1 MAYLG
6 NTPQNQAF
14 TPAIDYFSGNGSTTA
29 FTLSRPV
36 ASVAQMIVAV
46 ANVIQNPSSAYTVSG
61 NTITFS
67 SAPPSGTNNIWVE
80 YTSLITNLMVP
91 GQGTVNAQ
99 SLAPNTLTPAG
110 VSGQANTA
118 SSYLDLPKEDHWK
131 IIEERVKIMINNG
144 LINEVDHLLKK
155 MKEVIK
161 PFIDFKDPRLCPFFG
176 TAVSDA
182 SDTSRSPFCGVVSLQ
197 FGSFTLRDHLDGN
210 WLSPEEL
217 MPAIKAIAG
226 GMAVLHSNGTVH
238 GKLVPEHVS
247 ECDGF
252 WKLIN
257 YGLWEVE
264 NEIKAIKGYETT
276 PPPTKKDDIRAFF
289 QIVTSIGSPVDP
301 AIFSCDS
308 FEQILQKL

>member
-1 MAYLG
+1 MQNNKNMESTRSIYLG
-6 NTPQNQAF
+6 GCPPLTFNAISATYPLCNGRTYCILKAYDLHSAREQAQ
-14 TPAIDYFSGNGSTTA
+14 
-29 FTLSRPV
+29 L
-36 ASVAQMIVAV
+36 
-46 ANVIQNPSSAYTVSG
+46 
-61 NTITFS
+61 
-67 SAPPSGTNNIWVE
+67 
-80 YTSLITNLMVP
+80 
-91 GQGTVNAQ
+91 
-99 SLAPNTLTPAG
+99 
-110 VSGQANTA
+110 
-118 SSYLDLPKEDHWK
+118 
-131 IIEERVKIMINNG
+131 
-144 LINEVDHLLKK
+144 DHLLKK